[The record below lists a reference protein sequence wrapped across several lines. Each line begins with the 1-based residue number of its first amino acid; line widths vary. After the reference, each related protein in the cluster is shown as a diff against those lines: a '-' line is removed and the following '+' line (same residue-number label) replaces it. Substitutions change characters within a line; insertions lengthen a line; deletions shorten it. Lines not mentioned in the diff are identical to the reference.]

1 MSPYLS
7 EGAENHGE
15 HAVFL
20 YYVAYLCMKGM
31 MQFRR
36 SDVIST
42 DFFVLLHREQR
53 NFLFTMEQ

>member
-20 YYVAYLCMKGM
+20 YYVAYLDRLDRVKLEAGKNAQM
-31 MQFRR
+31 MA
-36 SDVIST
+36 
-42 DFFVLLHREQR
+42 L
-53 NFLFTMEQ
+53 